1 MLKLLR
7 LAMFLLLKGCWKP
20 VRKSPWHPRH
30 SSLPPG
36 PLQERLD
43 FGTICIYSCE
53 ARRRDVSGWVI
64 FFLGWE
70 TTMLY
75 IAEECWRWLWDIMGM
90 FVYWG
95 WLWQRCPF
103 PIGWLI
109 NRGVSSETPEKQQTT
124 GFYDDRWD
132 WPAPGPNLFWPKG
145 HYWIMGHT

>member
-1 MLKLLR
+1 
-7 LAMFLLLKGCWKP
+7 
-20 VRKSPWHPRH
+20 
-30 SSLPPG
+30 
-36 PLQERLD
+36 
-43 FGTICIYSCE
+43 
-53 ARRRDVSGWVI
+53 
-64 FFLGWE
+64 
-70 TTMLY
+70 
-75 IAEECWRWLWDIMGM
+75 MGM

-145 HYWIMGHT
+145 HCWQPLQSKFPKHIDSQVMSSPWKEPNSVLICTHRRQCQWLEHCQVGNLKVSNLKKTFAGTNMFNMCWLQ

>member
-1 MLKLLR
+1 
-7 LAMFLLLKGCWKP
+7 
-20 VRKSPWHPRH
+20 
-30 SSLPPG
+30 
-36 PLQERLD
+36 
-43 FGTICIYSCE
+43 
-53 ARRRDVSGWVI
+53 
-64 FFLGWE
+64 
-70 TTMLY
+70 
-75 IAEECWRWLWDIMGM
+75 MGM

-145 HYWIMGHT
+145 HYCRGCGKMIYTQMWKNHTENSHGCGKPHDFRLKKMMRVHWWIFRVELLVYPRE